1 MKKIANKYGDLNKL
15 GSRLTL
21 DQFLIGSGMIFM
33 KKQVKKIITKKQLY
47 N

>member
-15 GSRLTL
+15 ESQLTS

-33 KKQVKKIITKKQLY
+33 KKEIH
-47 N
+47 